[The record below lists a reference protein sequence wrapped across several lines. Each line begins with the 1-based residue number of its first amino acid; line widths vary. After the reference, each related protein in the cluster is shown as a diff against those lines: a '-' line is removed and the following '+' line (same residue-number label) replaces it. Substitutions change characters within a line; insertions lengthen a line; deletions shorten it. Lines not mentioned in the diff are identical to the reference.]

1 MTADQIKMWTRRDPI
16 LSRVQQFVLR
26 GWSTGAIEKD
36 LKPYWHKRLELSSHD
51 GCLLWGNRVVVP
63 AAGQASVLE
72 ELHFAHPGATQM
84 KQLARTMVWWSG
96 IDKDIEHTVK
106 SCEECQHHQNLPAA
120 APIQPWRWPT
130 RQWARVH
137 ADFAGPIQ
145 GKMLLILVDAHS
157 KWIEAHPMTT
167 ITSTATAQIC
177 RKLFATFGVPEVL
190 VTDNGPSFVSAEF
203 EQFLKNSIRH
213 KTSPPYHPATNGL
226 AERAVQTV
234 KRV

>member
-1 MTADQIKMWTRRDPI
+1 MWTRRDPI

-137 ADFAGPIQ
+137 AD
-145 GKMLLILVDAHS
+145 GKMLLSRRCTPSKGRSSDPQLRFSDNDLEVSKSTEDDLNSSRFQLCRKHCHSWTSMHILP
-157 KWIEAHPMTT
+157 WIAAHPRTT
-167 ITSTATAQIC
+167 IKCSTAKTDFLRALQTHSPH
-177 RKLFATFGVPEVL
+177 LEYLPESEL
-190 VTDNGPSFVSAEF
+190 NG
-203 EQFLKNSIRH
+203 H
-213 KTSPPYHPATNGL
+213 
-226 AERAVQTV
+226 
-234 KRV
+234 